1 MTLFAVQL
9 LNLDGDVIVLV
20 IGLVFAIAFA
30 ATRRYGLLIPAG
42 IMTGLGTGILLEDF
56 GVMGEPVVLGL
67 GLGFLAI
74 YAADFLTS
82 GASAPGRWW
91 PLIPGAILTIIAAAE
106 STFGE
111 EGARLDHAGLA
122 GPPDRRGS
130 VALAARKGLGSDG
143 SNRRATRRRAS
154 ACSGRALR
162 HRASGR

>member
-1 MTLFAVQL
+1 MRDLSGWLPGVILIAVGLTLFAVQL
-9 LNLDGDVIVLV
+9 LNLDGDVIVVV

-42 IMTGLGTGILLEDF
+42 IMTGLGIGILLENF

-111 EGARLDHAGLA
+111 EGARLITQGWPVLLIVAGAWLLL
-122 GPPDRRGS
+122 R
-130 VALAARKGLGSDG
+130 
-143 SNRRATRRRAS
+143 
-154 ACSGRALR
+154 GRAR
-162 HRASGR
+162 V

>member
-1 MTLFAVQL
+1 MRDVSGWLPGVILIAVGLTLFAVQL

-20 IGLVFAIAFA
+20 IGLVFAVAFA

-42 IMTGLGTGILLEDF
+42 IMTGLGTGILLKNV

-74 YAADFLTS
+74 YAADVLTS
-82 GASAPGRWW
+82 GANVPGRWW

-111 EGARLDHAGLA
+111 EGARLVTQGWPVLLIAAGAWLLL
-122 GPPDRRGS
+122 R
-130 VALAARKGLGSDG
+130 
-143 SNRRATRRRAS
+143 
-154 ACSGRALR
+154 GRAR
-162 HRASGR
+162 V